1 MTMTNIDSPVWNP
14 VRERLLEALAQH
26 IDGKR
31 PPIISQKLERSH
43 FAGTAGTDTQEVDAI
58 QRCIYTTAFS
68 VSLSPAPRKTSG
80 LLRGLLSATL
90 VGGAF
95 PSAHHR
101 NAYVPQER
109 GMPPR
114 HGGHGLGGIDD
125 DDEEAEQVS
134 NELEQVRLLLHLP
147 KNNKGAIHI

>member
-1 MTMTNIDSPVWNP
+1 MILS
-14 VRERLLEALAQH
+14 
-26 IDGKR
+26 
-31 PPIISQKLERSH
+31 
-43 FAGTAGTDTQEVDAI
+43 TAA
-58 QRCIYTTAFS
+58 
-68 VSLSPAPRKTSG
+68 RKTSG

-114 HGGHGLGGIDD
+114 HGGHGIGGIDD

-147 KNNKGAIHI
+147 KNKKGAIHKGLERKGTVRGYGFQKNMHT

>member
-1 MTMTNIDSPVWNP
+1 MY
-14 VRERLLEALAQH
+14 
-26 IDGKR
+26 G
-31 PPIISQKLERSH
+31 
-43 FAGTAGTDTQEVDAI
+43 
-58 QRCIYTTAFS
+58 YTTVFS

-134 NELEQVRLLLHLP
+134 NELEQVRLLLLYLS
-147 KNNKGAIHI
+147 KDTKGAIHI

>member
-1 MTMTNIDSPVWNP
+1 MQFKGV
-14 VRERLLEALAQH
+14 
-26 IDGKR
+26 
-31 PPIISQKLERSH
+31 
-43 FAGTAGTDTQEVDAI
+43 
-58 QRCIYTTAFS
+58 YTTAFPD
-68 VSLSPAPRKTSG
+68 SLSPAARKTSG
-80 LLRGLLSATL
+80 LLRGFLSATL

-114 HGGHGLGGIDD
+114 GHGLDD

-134 NELEQVRLLLHLP
+134 NELEQVRVLHLQ
-147 KNNKGAIHI
+147 KNHIIWGRSRMISTLRG